1 MTTIDQPPRSPAVVP
16 LTGQQYQIG
25 AGRYRA
31 TVTELGAGRRELL
44 FAGQPVM
51 AGYEPD
57 ELPPD
62 GAGQLLAPWPNRI
75 DGGRYTFGGTE
86 FQLALTEPAQG
97 NAIHGLT
104 RWTAWAPVWRDA
116 SAVLLRSAPH
126 GQQGYPFCL
135 EIDAEYR
142 LEEGTGL
149 HVAITARNRGSHAA
163 PYGTG
168 SHPYL
173 TVRTPSVDD
182 CELTLPAASWLP
194 ADDRGIPSGPP
205 AAVEDT
211 PYDFRKPRTIG
222 TTRLD
227 HALTG
232 LDRDRAGRAWAHLA
246 ANDGSG
252 TRVGLWAGQGYRWL
266 QVFTGDPLGLDRRRK
281 AVAIE
286 PMTCPPNAF
295 VTGDDLLALE
305 PGATVTHTWG
315 IQVHSD

>member
-1 MTTIDQPPRSPAVVP
+1 MIVP
-16 LTGQQYQIG
+16 LTGVQYEIE
-25 AGRYRA
+25 AGPYRA
-31 TVTELGAGRRELL
+31 TVTELGAGLRELTL
-44 FAGQPVM
+44 RGQPVV
-51 AGYEPD
+51 AGYEAD
-57 ELPPD
+57 ELPPA

-75 DGGRYTFGGTE
+75 DGGRYVFDGAE
-86 FQLALTEPAQG
+86 QHLALTEPARG

-104 RWTAWAPVWRDA
+104 RWTPWTVIRHEA

-135 EIDAEYR
+135 EIEAEYR
-142 LEEGTGL
+142 LDADDGL
-149 HVAITARNRGSHAA
+149 HVAITARNRGSRAA

-182 CELTLPAASWLP
+182 CELTVPARSWLP
-194 ADDRGIPSGPP
+194 MDDRGIPSGP
-205 AAVEDT
+205 AATVEGT
-211 PYDFRKPRTIG
+211 PYDFREPRTIG

-232 LDRDRAGRAWAHLA
+232 LSRDGDGRAWAHLVA
-246 ANDGSG
+246 DGGAG
-252 TRVGLWAGQGYRWL
+252 TRVSLWAGQGYHWL
-266 QVFTGDPLGLDRRRK
+266 QVFTGDPLGPDRRRK

-295 VTGDDLLALE
+295 ASTDDLLVLE
-305 PGATVTHTWG
+305 PGQAVTHAWG
-315 IQVHSD
+315 IRSA